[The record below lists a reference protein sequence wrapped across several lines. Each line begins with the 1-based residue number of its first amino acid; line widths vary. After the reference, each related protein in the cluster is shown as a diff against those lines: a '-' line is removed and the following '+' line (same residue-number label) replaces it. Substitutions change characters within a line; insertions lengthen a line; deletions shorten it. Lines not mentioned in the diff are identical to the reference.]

1 MSNTARQRSDSAV
14 ESRGRRVG
22 DDAREGASPA
32 PTARDVTGFAMSAS
46 AAAAA
51 SSLARASSSRVVPG
65 RSGEQPPRAP
75 GRDKTSRTPPG
86 IGAPTSMLYFRAMY
100 SDAMPFGRRP
110 LFGFGT
116 GDGVGVGGVPR
127 RVFPRSAL
135 ASVVIP
141 SSSSVSMAISMT
153 FGAAFAFSLARGRVF
168 AASLA
173 LPPPVGRADAISS
186 SVELLGGVSGSAPA
200 VHPSLDPDAFASTAH
215 SIPTRRSYRSYRRVS
230 VDFDELFT
238 GVGAWGGAAV
248 AVAVAV
254 AARAPGWSHAVTR
267 FRSVHSFSMCSG
279 TFASRVQ
286 RDASSA
292 AAAAAAAAAEAAAA
306 EAAAAKAEAD
316 AAAAEAAP
324 AEEAAAEPEA

>member
-1 MSNTARQRSDSAV
+1 
-14 ESRGRRVG
+14 
-22 DDAREGASPA
+22 
-32 PTARDVTGFAMSAS
+32 
-46 AAAAA
+46 
-51 SSLARASSSRVVPG
+51 
-65 RSGEQPPRAP
+65 
-75 GRDKTSRTPPG
+75 
-86 IGAPTSMLYFRAMY
+86 MLYFRAMY

-292 AAAAAAAAAEAAAA
+292 AAAAAAAADKDSHGTTRYSLSVTPVSSSIATRSRTMCLGGSSAAAVLLA
-306 EAAAAKAEAD
+306 PRRAGHAASASHRTCAWSARSDIPSAATDRARSTSPIHALLD
-316 AAAAEAAP
+316 VRRTHSAP
-324 AEEAAAEPEA
+324 RAFLLSPPP